1 MLISLNGVIF
11 DNLHDFNYTPD
22 KSSNLYNKEVSH
34 VVNHFNPIA
43 QPSFRCLHINCKL
56 GW

>member
-43 QPSFRCLHINCKL
+43 QPSFRCLQVHRHKL
-56 GW
+56 